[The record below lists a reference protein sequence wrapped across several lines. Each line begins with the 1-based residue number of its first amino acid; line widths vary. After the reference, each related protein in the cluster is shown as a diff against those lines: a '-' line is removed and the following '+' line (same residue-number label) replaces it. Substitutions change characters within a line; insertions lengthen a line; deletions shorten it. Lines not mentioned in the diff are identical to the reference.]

1 MTTPQTSATA
11 STSSASTQNLYYDF
25 CIPLG
30 LKDLLLDIIEG
41 NQSNPNTPQIPVPT
55 ASRMWF
61 SQPRPGHDP
70 TTDVLTVNFK
80 EPVTIS
86 ELTWDILRVGVSVQV
101 WYQDRNNNWSR
112 VLDTS
117 RNPLALTLSAS
128 NAQAWYTANYM
139 CYQVIAKALQ
149 WRFTRVYDPALGVTP
164 YVVGMRNGLIQRN
177 IYNRSDGTQGIDTQ
191 QDVVGNTITAY
202 IQDWDASQAID
213 DDPITFWRSAPQP
226 DPSAVVSMYQDVR
239 DVFGNPQLMD
249 TLYIDPVY
257 TGQNLNLYYSNDDTT
272 GTLKLSPVTALPTL
286 NENTTWVDST
296 GLVDTSV
303 STLETASNYQ
313 FPMAWGPLV
322 NQDAWIGIEWV
333 PNFAAGLTNTIQDIS
348 INGGP
353 TSGTFT
359 LKLDTQTTGPI
370 AYNATATAVQ
380 SALAALSNVGTGNVS
395 VTGPAGSPYL
405 VTFQGALAATAV
417 DTLVANASG
426 LSGGLGTS
434 VAVTTT
440 TTGGQGDGPPQ
451 NPVLLGVTPLS
462 AQGVN
467 AEQVIALVGT
477 PTDGTF
483 TLTYDGQTTGA
494 LAFDCA
500 STDIQNA
507 LQELSNI
514 GANNVVVVGA
524 NGDTNPPWYVTFL
537 GDLGGQPVPTMT
549 TTSSLTGTGTVGITV
564 ATSTPGQQAVVRSTV
579 GQYSPTLYYDV
590 GAGEF
595 VLELTDGI
603 TTVNYACPISPL
615 FPQNNPLRIV
625 VGWRYDP
632 QTVFMS
638 ITTPDGTVLGTLTDT
653 DPNLPSLMTLDGS
666 IGFKNFAGTF
676 TAHVIKLEN
685 WSVGLA
691 SFQANPSIYVSP
703 DPVQPDSSG
712 NIPATTLDN
721 AIYAAAWTMQENGTG
736 GSHVTV
742 FDSKTWTPI
751 LSNYFTQ
758 KGNLFFPQQ
767 ISLKYLKLEMTN
779 LTEEYYPVYDSDIP
793 VTYNVFPPSVTGSNL
808 NTANAS
814 QTGEAAGLL
823 SVGSDVV
830 LSGVGSVNW
839 LNPASVNNAVNSLYG
854 QTVTPVTVTNTPGYN
869 STTTL
874 PNTTALDLA
883 AQTRQEVSSPWVYT
897 RSPLTASTMAAQT
910 ISTAASSVSNQGLS
924 TSTAVISTQV
934 NSGFNPAITSSRSR
948 TSLPTQGTDW
958 WVAPGATMR
967 WPAAMMTGLTGST
980 TTVTSAKPS
989 TETRL
994 RFSSPSVHYY
1004 TRKKAVR
1011 DATVAYYAG
1020 LREVQPYV
1028 TTYIAGQDPV
1038 TFTFTRYDPS
1048 QWVLTNI
1055 SALPSGPITTAGASY
1070 ELVNGGF
1077 DTDIN
1082 NWTQTQGVWIWNGTT
1097 GHWDYGSASVEADGT
1112 EKQLISDPL
1121 DIVPGAEIDTSV
1133 WVTWEGLAATPSS
1146 EAIQLQVL
1154 FYYDDTFVS
1163 DLSVGLSY
1171 STWAATTPETG
1182 GNTWAQIVASQGG
1195 GTGLTAPDG
1204 VNQMRLA
1211 LVVTPDATAGQIIF
1225 DTVLVGTSTVTEGT
1239 AFKDFTTTSSFSR
1252 LQCSFFDSGL
1262 VRSDDMWAQE
1272 DPLDTNISSTAL
1284 AYYTSTIPDQIPAG
1298 MWADTF
1304 ADWDDTTITWGEP
1317 YSAVAINVDPNR
1329 VYNGKR
1335 VLHFT
1340 RAAGAGEAGITVRQI
1355 TNFVSS
1361 GLFRIGAVF
1370 FKPNNNANQI
1380 TLQLR
1385 RVSDGVYIYQETF
1398 TPVCGYWYTYVTSFV
1413 EIPDSEDQEYTVEF
1427 VLTGDLAD
1435 QIYLNDLYCEVA
1447 LIRYFVQLGGSDQ
1460 FNHDVTALAYA
1471 DTAIVSTTQ
1480 AVNEFSVDVAILSD
1494 TAFAYGAQFTPTYLN
1509 S

>member
-25 CIPLG
+25 CMPLG

-61 SQPRPGHDP
+61 SQPRPGSDP

-86 ELTWDILRVGVSVQV
+86 ELTWDTLRVGVSVEV
-101 WYQDRNNNWSR
+101 WYQDRNNNWAQ

-117 RNPLALTLSAS
+117 RNPLVLNLSPS
-128 NAQAWYTANYM
+128 SAQAWYTANYV
-139 CYQVIAKALQ
+139 CYQIIAKALQ
-149 WRFTRVYDPALGVTP
+149 WRFTRVYDITVGVDP

-213 DDPITFWRSAPQP
+213 DEPITFWRSAPQP
-226 DPSAVVSMYQDVR
+226 DPNAVVSVYLDIR
-239 DVFGNPQLMD
+239 DAFGNPQLMD

-257 TGQNLNLYYSNDDTT
+257 TGQNLNLYYSSDDTT
-272 GTLKLSPVTALPTL
+272 GTLKLSPVTALPTV
-286 NENTTWVDST
+286 NENTTWTEGT
-296 GLVDTSV
+296 GLVDI
-303 STLETASNYQ
+303 STAETVSNYQ
-313 FPMAWGPLV
+313 FPMKWGPLV
-322 NQDAWIGIEWV
+322 SQDTWFGIEWV

-348 INGGP
+348 VNGGP

-359 LKLDTQTTGPI
+359 LGLDTHITAPI

-380 SALAALSNVGTGNVS
+380 NALSALSSVGTGNVV

-405 VTFQGALAATAV
+405 VTFTGALASTAV
-417 DTLVANASG
+417 DVLVSNASG
-426 LSGGLGTS
+426 LSGGLDTS
-434 VAVTTT
+434 VTVTTT
-440 TTGGQGDGPPQ
+440 TVGGQGDGPPQ

-462 AQGVN
+462 RQGID

-477 PTDGTF
+477 PDDGTF
-483 TLTYDGQTTGA
+483 TLTYDGQTTSA
-494 LAFDCA
+494 LAYDCA
-500 STDIQNA
+500 STDIVLA

-514 GANNVVVVGA
+514 GANNVSVIGA
-524 NGDTNPPWYVTFL
+524 SGDTNPPWYVTFTGEL
-537 GDLGGQPVPTMT
+537 GNQPVSTMT
-549 TTSSLTGTGTVGITV
+549 VTSSLTGTGDVGVTV
-564 ATSTPGQQAVVRSTV
+564 ATSTPGQQAVISSTV

-595 VLELTDGI
+595 VLELTDG
-603 TTVNYACPISPL
+603 TTVLTYQCPVSPL
-615 FPQNNPLRIV
+615 FPQNTPLRIV
-625 VGWRYDP
+625 VGWGYDP

-638 ITTPDGTVLGTLTDT
+638 IVQPDGTVLGTLTDT
-653 DPNLPSLMTLDGS
+653 DLTLPSLMTLDGS
-666 IGFKNFAGTF
+666 IGFQSFAGTF

-685 WSVGLA
+685 WSVGQA
-691 SFQANPSIYVSP
+691 SFLANPTIYASP

-721 AIYAAAWTMQENGTG
+721 AIYGAAWTMQENGTG
-736 GSHVTV
+736 GSHVSA
-742 FDSKTWTPI
+742 FASKAWTPI

-767 ISLKYLKLEMTN
+767 VSLKYLKLEMTN
-779 LTEEYYPVYDSDIP
+779 LTEEYYPVYDSGIT
-793 VTYNVFPPSVTGSNL
+793 VTYKVFPPSVTNSIL
-808 NTANAS
+808 NTANSS

-823 SVGSDVV
+823 STGNDVV
-830 LSGVGSVNW
+830 LSGVGTVNW

-869 STTTL
+869 STVTL

-883 AQTRQEVSSPWVYT
+883 GQTRQEVSSPWVYT
-897 RSPLTASTMAAQT
+897 RSPMTATTMAGQA
-910 ISTAASSVSNQGLS
+910 ISAAASSVSNQGLT

-934 NSGFNPAITSSRSR
+934 ASSFNPTTTSSTSR

-967 WPAAMMTGLTGST
+967 WPAAMMTGLTDST
-980 TTVTSAKPS
+980 TTVTAAKPS

-994 RFSSPSVHYY
+994 RFATTCVHYY
-1004 TRKKAVR
+1004 TQKSVVR

-1028 TTYIAGQDPV
+1028 TTYISGQDPDQFV
-1038 TFTFTRYDPS
+1038 FSRYDPT
-1048 QWVLTNI
+1048 QWVLTNV
-1055 SALPSGPITTAGASY
+1055 SALPSGPITTAGVIY
-1070 ELVNGGF
+1070 ELINGGF
-1077 DTDIN
+1077 DTDLN
-1082 NWTQTQGVWIWNGTT
+1082 NWTQTQGVWIWDGTI
-1097 GHWDYGSASVEADGT
+1097 GHWDFGSASVEADGT
-1112 EKQLISDPL
+1112 EKQLVSTAMDV
-1121 DIVPGAEIDTSV
+1121 VPGAEIDTSV
-1133 WVTWEGLAATPSS
+1133 WVTWEELTATPSS
-1146 EAIQLQVL
+1146 EAIQLQAL
-1154 FYYDDTFVS
+1154 FYYNGTYVS
-1163 DLSVGLSY
+1163 SLAVGLSY
-1171 STWAATTPETG
+1171 STWAATTPESG
-1182 GNTWAQIVASQGG
+1182 GNIWAQIVAAEGS
-1195 GTGLTAPDG
+1195 GTGLTVPDG
-1204 VNQMRLA
+1204 VNQMSLA
-1211 LVVTPDATAGQIIF
+1211 LVVTPAATTGTINF
-1225 DTVLVGTSTVTEGT
+1225 DTVLVGTSTNTEGT
-1239 AFKDFTTTSSFSR
+1239 AYKDFQTTSTFSR
-1252 LQCSFFDSGL
+1252 LQCTFQDSGL
-1262 VRSDDMWAQE
+1262 VRSDDMWAQA

-1298 MWADTF
+1298 MWSDTF
-1304 ADWDDTTITWGEP
+1304 ADWDDLSITWGEP
-1317 YSAVAINVDPNR
+1317 YSAVAISVDPNR

-1355 TNFVSS
+1355 TNFVSN
-1361 GLFRIGAVF
+1361 GLFRLGCVF
-1370 FKPNNNANQI
+1370 FKPTANNNQI
-1380 TLQLR
+1380 TIQLR

-1398 TPVCGYWYTYVTSFV
+1398 SPTVGYWYTYVTNFV
-1413 EIPDSEDQEYTVEF
+1413 EIPESEDQEYTVEF
-1427 VLTGDLAD
+1427 VLTGDVTD
-1435 QIYLNDLYCEVA
+1435 EIYLNDLYSEIA
-1447 LIRYFVQLGGSDQ
+1447 LIRYFAQLGGSDQ

-1471 DTAIVSTTQ
+1471 DTAIVSTTTPVQ
-1480 AVNEFSVDVAILSD
+1480 EFAIEVAILSSD
-1494 TAFAYGAQFTPTYLN
+1494 AYAYGAVFQPTYL
-1509 S
+1509 SP